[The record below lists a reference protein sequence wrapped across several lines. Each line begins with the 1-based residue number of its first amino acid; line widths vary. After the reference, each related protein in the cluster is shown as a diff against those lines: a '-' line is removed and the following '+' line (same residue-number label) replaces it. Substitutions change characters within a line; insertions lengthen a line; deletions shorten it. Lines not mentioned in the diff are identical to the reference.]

1 MRESGVPRMRVR
13 PFVLS
18 LVALLALTACSS
30 PPRRASDSNG
40 KGSTQADE
48 VVADSS
54 RETGEH
60 PSAGGLS
67 MTLAS
72 HRLGAT
78 DHLAGDYAD
87 YPRVQAFIRR
97 MQQEHGFDPA
107 YLTGILSRAQ
117 RQQWILNFVNRP
129 RAHGPSGPTGA
140 WTRYRA
146 KFLTEGNIDAGVDFW
161 NRYRSALDRAYA
173 RYGVPPE
180 YIVAILGVET
190 HYGRYMGK
198 HRVLDALTTLAFDYP
213 RRSEYFTAELEAFLL
228 MVREEGMDPFQ
239 PVGSYAGA
247 MGLAQFMPSSFR
259 RFAVDFDGDGKR
271 SLWDPVD
278 AIGSVAN
285 YFASYGWKRGQLVAV
300 RADVRGSAPHAM
312 QADYETRYPL
322 DVLRAQGIRSSLA
335 GSGEVSLLRLDAR
348 GGYQYWLGLNNF
360 YVITRYNHSTYYA
373 MAVHQLA
380 QAIRARHGP
389 SPAATLTQEAP
400 AGTAPF
406 L

>member
-1 MRESGVPRMRVR
+1 MRVR
-13 PFVLS
+13 PLVLCLIALLS
-18 LVALLALTACSS
+18 LAACSS
-30 PPRRASDSNG
+30 APQRASDSNG
-40 KGSTQADE
+40 NGSTRADG
-48 VVADSS
+48 VVAHPS
-54 RETGEH
+54 RETEKH
-60 PSAGGLS
+60 RSSDGLPV
-67 MTLAS
+67 TLAS

-87 YPRVQAFIRR
+87 YPSVQAFIVR
-97 MQQEHGFDPA
+97 MQREHGFDPA
-107 YLTGILSRAQ
+107 YLAGIFSRAE

-129 RAHGPSGPTGA
+129 RVHGPSVPTGA

-146 KFLTEGNIDAGVDFW
+146 KFVTKGNIDAGVDFW

-198 HRVLDALTTLAFDYP
+198 HGVLDALTTLAFDYP
-213 RRSEYFTAELEAFLL
+213 RRAEYFKGELEAFLL

-259 RFAVDFDGDGKR
+259 RFAVDFDGNGKR
-271 SLWDPVD
+271 NLWDPVD

-322 DVLRAQGIRSSLA
+322 DVLRAQGIRSSLE

-380 QAIRARHGP
+380 RAIRARHGP
-389 SPAATLTQEAP
+389 SPAPTLTQEAP
-400 AGTAPF
+400 GGAAPF